1 MSNLFDVKKTMHLLK
16 RGSLVDFMV
25 YLFTDGL
32 NKCIPFISIPI
43 IAYYL
48 DPEEIGLMTNFNVLV
63 QFLLPIITMGT
74 STYLTVV
81 FFKLTK
87 EQIKGFY
94 SSQVSLILI
103 LFLVILLFEP
113 LWSSFVYKALKID
126 LQWQLI
132 AVICVFG
139 LAFINLFLSYLR
151 IVKKT
156 YIFGI
161 VQVVQS
167 FILFFVTII
176 LISHFNWDWAGKA
189 IGYLFSSII
198 ISFFVLYML
207 KRWNMI
213 NIFLTRKDTIKQ
225 TVNFAL
231 PMLPHNLSFWF
242 KSGVDKIIITQ
253 FCGLSQNGIYSVA
266 LNFGAVIS
274 LFTTSFFNVY
284 SPYIYNKLAL
294 IDQGRVNAK
303 EILYKQMK
311 IAFLFSICLL
321 LLILLVYFFLY
332 YLIPILFNE
341 KYASTIEYLPYILA
355 TVYFNALYSM
365 FSVYL
370 FYRKK
375 TKLLG
380 TITFSMTLFQVL
392 ITYILVHYIG
402 IYGAL
407 FSSVLISIIIFVAVF
422 MASNNL
428 YNLIDAVKTYY

>member
-1 MSNLFDVKKTMHLLK
+1 MSKLFDIKKTMHLLK

-63 QFLLPIITMGT
+63 QFFLPIITMGT
-74 STYLTVV
+74 STYLTVI
-81 FFKLTK
+81 FFNLTK

-103 LFLVILLFEP
+103 FFLIILLLEP
-113 LWSSFVYKALKID
+113 LWSSFVYKTLKID

-132 AVICVFG
+132 AGICAFG
-139 LAFINLFLSYLR
+139 LAFVNLFLSYLR
-151 IVKKT
+151 VVKKT
-156 YIFGI
+156 YIFGA

-176 LISHFNWDWAGKA
+176 LISHFNWDWTGKA

-207 KRWNMI
+207 KKWNLI
-213 NIFLTRKDTIKQ
+213 NLFFTNKNTIKE
-225 TVNFAL
+225 TINFAL

-242 KSGVDKIIITQ
+242 KSGVDKIIVTQ
-253 FCGLSQNGIYSVA
+253 FCGLSQNGVYSVA

-284 SPYIYNKLAL
+284 SPYVYNKLTL

-303 EILYKQMK
+303 EMLCKQMK
-311 IAFLFSICLL
+311 ITFLFSICLL
-321 LLILLVYFFLY
+321 LLILLIYFFLY

-341 KYASTIEYLPYILA
+341 KYVGMIEYLPYILT

-380 TITFSMTLFQVL
+380 SITFSMTLFQVL

-407 FSSVLISIIIFVAVF
+407 ISSVVISIIIFITVF
-422 MASNNL
+422 YASNKL
-428 YNLIDAVKTYY
+428 YNIIDAVKVY